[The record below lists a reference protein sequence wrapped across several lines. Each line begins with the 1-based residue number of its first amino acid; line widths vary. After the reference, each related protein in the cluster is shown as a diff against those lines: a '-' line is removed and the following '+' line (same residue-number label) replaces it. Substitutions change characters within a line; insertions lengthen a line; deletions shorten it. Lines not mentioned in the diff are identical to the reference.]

1 MHRFASAVA
10 CLQLLTAP
18 IWAAY
23 LTGLPTVPFEHQSSS
38 DDAILWLD
46 LGKIQNI
53 VVDDKYADTTDEAG
67 WTLIP
72 PTLHEFAQTFATDLG
87 GEMAVQLGSSDCTDA
102 IYLTVANHSSFTDA
116 AGRWTSEAYRIEI
129 TDDKVTIEGASPL
142 GAWWG
147 TRTILQQASLND
159 GKLPLGVGID
169 SPGWGTRGYH
179 VSASA
184 KNDTSLPRTLLLMR
198 LTISDSW
205 TSAAITTRHHS

>member
-1 MHRFASAVA
+1 MLHFAFAVA
-10 CLQLLTAP
+10 CLQLFAALT
-18 IWAAY
+18 WGAY

-38 DDAILWLD
+38 DGTSLWLD
-46 LGKIQNI
+46 LGKIQSI
-53 VVDDKYADTTDEAG
+53 VVDDKYAYTTDDAG

-87 GEMAVQLGSSDCTDA
+87 GEIAVQLGSSDCTDA

-116 AGRWTSEAYRIEI
+116 AGRWSSEAYRIEI
-129 TDDKVTIEGASPL
+129 TDDKVTVEGASPL

-159 GKLPLGVGID
+159 EKLPLGVGID

-184 KNDTSLPRTLLLMR
+184 RHDIWPPWTRMMMR
-198 LTISDSW
+198 S
-205 TSAAITTRHHS
+205 